1 MARRA
6 ANDTIVHTQMPS
18 MGTKH
23 PSLTP
28 AGGQYGHN
36 RAPFDKPQS
45 MGNGGIPTK
54 FFDSSVPATPS
65 RTTVSGSGT
74 PASNLGS
81 PPSSAQPRS
90 REKASPPKNRK

>member
-1 MARRA
+1 MSKRA
-6 ANDTIVHTQMPS
+6 ANPTVVHTQMPS
-18 MGTKH
+18 MGTKN

-28 AGGQYGHN
+28 SGGIYGRN
-36 RAPFDKPQS
+36 KPPFDKPQS

-54 FFDSSVPATPS
+54 FFDDSLPAKVG
-65 RTTVSGSGT
+65 RDTVSGSGV

-90 REKASPPKNRK
+90 HEKAKVPGNRK